1 MTNIECDGLGGTVW
15 RVQRREDGL
24 GIFVQIYSCCT
35 IKQKNRWKYFIT
47 FSNSL
52 SICIIMVTH
61 KFGTHIYICIHI
73 SETFSHLFSHVQIQI
88 FYCTYAW
95 K

>member
-35 IKQKNRWKYFIT
+35 IKQKKPLKVFYYF
-47 FSNSL
+47 F
-52 SICIIMVTH
+52 
-61 KFGTHIYICIHI
+61 
-73 SETFSHLFSHVQIQI
+73 Q
-88 FYCTYAW
+88 
-95 K
+95 